1 MEQTGSIYII
11 KNKINDKVYIG
22 QTTQS
27 VHDRFMQH
35 MKPSTT
41 KSRGT
46 YKFYNAVNK
55 YGRENFYV
63 ETLETNIPIDQLDE
77 KEIAYIKQYDSC
89 DNGYNTTY
97 GGNVRRIHEPW
108 DIDNIIGLFKQGKSS
123 FEIADIYGV
132 NHITILR
139 TIHGSGFYVHDDLNK
154 SELKDLVEQG
164 YTNQE
169 IADMLGSKA
178 WTVERYL
185 SRYGIR
191 RRKIYLCDR
200 EDFDWEGIKL
210 DLENH
215 IPRDVILEKYDITKG
230 TLGRVKEKL
239 KNMNNQKSVTT
250 IPQGSTTDDEL
261 RLEVQSTS

>member
-1 MEQTGSIYII
+1 MQQTGSIYII
-11 KNKINDKVYIG
+11 KNTINDKVYIG

-35 MKPSTT
+35 MKPSVT
-41 KSRGT
+41 KTRGT

-108 DIDNIIGLFKQGKSS
+108 DIDNIIKLFKEGKNSH
-123 FEIADIYGV
+123 EIGEIYKV
-132 NHITILR
+132 DNVTILR
-139 TIHGSGFYVHDDLNK
+139 TIHGCGFYLHDMLDEDKLR
-154 SELKDLVEQG
+154 ELVEQN

-169 IADMLGSKA
+169 IADILDSKP
-178 WTVERYL
+178 WTVQRFL
-185 SRYGIR
+185 KRYGIR

-200 EDFDWEGIKL
+200 DDFDWDGIEE
-210 DLENH
+210 DLKNKVSTN
-215 IPRDVILEKYDITKG
+215 VILEKYDITKK
-230 TLGRVKEKL
+230 TLGRIREKI
-239 KNMNNQKSVTT
+239 KNKNNQKSVTT